1 MNAQLQA
8 TPTGWT
14 QAKLSS
20 LVSNTQLGGDY
31 PSSVAGTGIPLVKMI
46 NIGRGGI
53 INLDKLEKVDESIAI
68 ASRNYLKPQDL
79 LLNTRNSLDLV
90 GKVALWRGEEAVA
103 AFNNNLMRIEL
114 KPEKGLVNEFANL
127 WFNSHNGIRQL
138 RRIAIGTTSVAAI
151 YWRDLASLKL
161 LFPSQSEQRKISDIL
176 STWDEALEKL
186 DALIEAQDRRKKALM
201 QQLLTGRKR
210 VSGFKGK
217 WKKVALGEVAEN
229 KSEQNKGRMGTASL
243 YGVTKADGVVPMRD
257 HVKGESFDR
266 CKRLE
271 PNWFAYNPMRINIGS
286 IARWQGKETVMVS
299 GDYVVFRCHENRLLP
314 NYLDHLRRSWIWHSF
329 VTRGGNGSVRI
340 RIYFS
345 DLGEFTFPCP
355 SIEEQQKI
363 AAILDTAQAELT
375 LLRAQRTALDQQ
387 KRGLMQRLLT
397 GRLRVAP
404 NVS

>member
-1 MNAQLQA
+1 
-8 TPTGWT
+8 
-14 QAKLSS
+14 
-20 LVSNTQLGGDY
+20 
-31 PSSVAGTGIPLVKMI
+31 MI

-217 WKKVALGEVAEN
+217 WKKVALGY
-229 KSEQNKGRMGTASL
+229 L
-243 YGVTKADGVVPMRD
+243 
-257 HVKGESFDR
+257 
-266 CKRLE
+266 
-271 PNWFAYNPMRINIGS
+271 INS
-286 IARWQGKETVMVS
+286 
-299 GDYVVFRCHENRLLP
+299 
-314 NYLDHLRRSWIWHSF
+314 
-329 VTRGGNGSVRI
+329 
-340 RIYFS
+340 
-345 DLGEFTFPCP
+345 
-355 SIEEQQKI
+355 
-363 AAILDTAQAELT
+363 
-375 LLRAQRTALDQQ
+375 
-387 KRGLMQRLLT
+387 
-397 GRLRVAP
+397 
-404 NVS
+404 